1 MSYGGNADLEPERAR
16 TWSASVAFHPQA
28 VPGLEAELTW
38 FDIDYTDRVVVPIS
52 NVAQALINPNYAEFL
67 QLSPTAASQA
77 ALLAV
82 STAFSN
88 FSGVPYYPTMVFAF
102 TRDT

>member
-67 QLSPTAASQA
+67 QLSPTAAAQA
-77 ALLAV
+77 ALLASSEERRV
-82 STAFSN
+82 GQECFRTCRSRWS
-88 FSGVPYYPTMVFAF
+88 PKH
-102 TRDT
+102 